1 MIINTKTISGVTNQQ
16 YSHETVQQHSQGQNG
31 TPQLQRKRKANVF
44 RCIKL
49 SNYERYEIRLPTTV
63 NTIHIYLL
71 LLLCC

>member
-44 RCIKL
+44 RCI
-49 SNYERYEIRLPTTV
+49 
-63 NTIHIYLL
+63 
-71 LLLCC
+71 